1 MSSIKYMAWLTC
13 VVEVPMD
20 DKLSFTRPS
29 VTLWW
34 ALFFLPTHANA
45 SNNFNYNYL
54 YADLAA
60 GSFNDDLGT
69 NSSVTSLAVGGKR
82 IVEDQILATI
92 DYEARF
98 IHPNDNTTTENYML
112 LPGMALSYS
121 LEDKWDII
129 AGVKIGYV
137 WSSKTNDTTDEKLF
151 SDNDF
156 MWGGDISLQY
166 EVNQDW
172 QISLT
177 GELRRSDILDEDI
190 FNMRA
195 GYNIN
200 KMFVIAGFYTHKNY
214 GKTTTN
220 EAGISL
226 KYMY

>member
-1 MSSIKYMAWLTC
+1 
-13 VVEVPMD
+13 
-20 DKLSFTRPS
+20 
-29 VTLWW
+29 
-34 ALFFLPTHANA
+34 
-45 SNNFNYNYL
+45 
-54 YADLAA
+54 
-60 GSFNDDLGT
+60 
-69 NSSVTSLAVGGKR
+69 
-82 IVEDQILATI
+82 
-92 DYEARF
+92 
-98 IHPNDNTTTENYML
+98 
-112 LPGMALSYS
+112 MALSYS